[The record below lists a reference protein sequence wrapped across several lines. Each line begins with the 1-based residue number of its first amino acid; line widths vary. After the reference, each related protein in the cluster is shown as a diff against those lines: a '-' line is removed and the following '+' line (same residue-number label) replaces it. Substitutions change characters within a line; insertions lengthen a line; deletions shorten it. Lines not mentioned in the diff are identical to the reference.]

1 MQSMAVALAGTLLGG
16 TVLGGTALSGTVLAG
31 DVNPQGPDPTN
42 VSPGLVGFLA
52 TFALVVAAIGL
63 FFSMT
68 RHLRKVDYARRRA
81 EAEASGDTGAGG
93 PVERADRGD
102 GAEPD
107 ERAEESSLESPGVFD
122 VDGEL
127 GGEERDRPPGRA

>member
-1 MQSMAVALAGTLLGG
+1 MVIHSKAVALVGR
-16 TVLGGTALSGTVLAG
+16 VLAG

-42 VSPGLVGFLA
+42 ISPGLVGFLA
-52 TFALVVAAIGL
+52 TFGLVVAAIGL

-81 EAEASGDTGAGG
+81 EAGNTADAGADGR
-93 PVERADRGD
+93 VDHGD

-107 ERAEESSLESPGVFD
+107 ERSEESSLESPGVLD
-122 VDGEL
+122 DGGEL

>member
-1 MQSMAVALAGTLLGG
+1 MVMQSMAAALAGTVVGG
-16 TVLGGTALSGTVLAG
+16 TVVGGAVLAG

-42 VSPGLVGFLA
+42 ISPGLPGFLA

-68 RHLRKVDYARRRA
+68 RHLRKVDYARRKA
-81 EAEASGDTGAGG
+81 EAEGSGDTGAAGHE
-93 PVERADRGD
+93 ERADHGD

-122 VDGEL
+122 VDDEL

>member
-1 MQSMAVALAGTLLGG
+1 MAIHSMAVALAGR
-16 TVLGGTALSGTVLAG
+16 VLAG

-42 VSPGLVGFLA
+42 ISPGLVGFLA
-52 TFALVVAAIGL
+52 TFGLVVAAIGL

-68 RHLRKVDYARRRA
+68 RHLRKVDYARRREEAGNSA
-81 EAEASGDTGAGG
+81 EAANTADAG
-93 PVERADRGD
+93 PEERRADHGG

-107 ERAEESSLESPGVFD
+107 ERAEESSLESPGVVD

-127 GGEERDRPPGRA
+127 GGEERQDRPPGRA